1 MATELSIPMDLLRL
15 SLLFFSYLIK
25 VITCSYFDVNYL
37 RIYYINMPFN
47 MIGNNNLRNRKAN
60 DRFSFILWITELNG
74 YFKVIL

>member
-37 RIYYINMPFN
+37 LIYYINMAFN
-47 MIGNNNLRNRKAN
+47 MLGNNSLKTEESRWICTLVDGINYNNRA
-60 DRFSFILWITELNG
+60 S
-74 YFKVIL
+74 